1 MSLRPARGIVRALKF
16 GRNGLQCFPRIQFAV
31 GLPIPTSLCSRQIQ
45 MKLLDFLLAQLTP
58 RGRIRPPDSC
68 GIVLL

>member
-1 MSLRPARGIVRALKF
+1 MSLRPTRGIFRTLKC
-16 GRNGLQCFPRIQFAV
+16 GRNGLQCFSHIQFAV
-31 GLPIPTSLCSRQIQ
+31 ELPIPISLCSRQIQ